1 MSDTPPGNPQSRGD
15 KRPSTRAG
23 AQAASFLTHLT
34 EVRKL
39 EPALAEGVAGVV
51 LTQLLREFE
60 SGEEPESDH
69 LARKLLELLPA
80 RKATPP
86 PAPEPVSPELAAAGA
101 EPEPPALLSLVST
114 HVGPGIDVEPLVRAV
129 FQGLREYLSEGE
141 ALEVERTLTWDL
153 QHLWRRTQ

>member
-15 KRPSTRAG
+15 KRPSSRAG

-39 EPALAEGVAGVV
+39 EPRLAEGVAGIV
-51 LTQLLREFE
+51 LTHFLHEFE
-60 SGEEPESDH
+60 SGEEHEADH
-69 LARKLLELLPA
+69 LARKFLELLPA
-80 RKATPP
+80 RPATPA
-86 PAPEPVSPELAAAGA
+86 PAPEPVAPELAAV
-101 EPEPPALLSLVST
+101 EDLPEPPALLAQVAT
-114 HVGPGIDVEPLVRAV
+114 VVGPGVDVEPPVRAV

-153 QHLWRRTQ
+153 QNLWRRTQ